1 MKKAHL
7 FYKTTISVV
16 IAFLII
22 MAASSA
28 GPDKRNFEISKNLEI
43 FNALYKELNMFYV
56 DTINSEKT
64 ISRGINSM
72 LSSLDPYTNYIPESE
87 QEDFRENTVVSG
99 LLSLLETVRL
109 IFQNHMKVCLHN
121 WPD

>member
-7 FYKTTISVV
+7 FYKTTISIV

-43 FNALYKELNMFYV
+43 FNALYEYVLCRYYQLRKNNIKRYQLNV
-56 DTINSEKT
+56 KQ
-64 ISRGINSM
+64 SRPLYKLYTGI
-72 LSSLDPYTNYIPESE
+72 
-87 QEDFRENTVVSG
+87 
-99 LLSLLETVRL
+99 
-109 IFQNHMKVCLHN
+109 
-121 WPD
+121 